1 MIRTG
6 LAVMAMLFGMNGAS
20 AQTVESIYTDFDAAQ
35 CAMFAPGDPENGVP
49 RQAVCPGYGGYPVLL
64 QSIGDNQSLYFG
76 FPPDGELISRWASFV
91 DTGTAHDVIEW
102 RVRTEGDRRVPLAT
116 IQRWFVDV
124 PERESPVE
132 VLVVQ
137 KVGLIEAWQGCIV
150 GYVVATGNPNA
161 NEAARTIAD
170 TFGSAPQCR
179 TIEPVIEEGTVP
191 LPQYMLYGY
200 D

>member
-1 MIRTG
+1 
-6 LAVMAMLFGMNGAS
+6 
-20 AQTVESIYTDFDAAQ
+20 
-35 CAMFAPGDPENGVP
+35 
-49 RQAVCPGYGGYPVLL
+49 
-64 QSIGDNQSLYFG
+64 
-76 FPPDGELISRWASFV
+76 
-91 DTGTAHDVIEW
+91 
-102 RVRTEGDRRVPLAT
+102 
-116 IQRWFVDV
+116 
-124 PERESPVE
+124 
-132 VLVVQ
+132 
-137 KVGLIEAWQGCIV
+137 V